1 MDKSI
6 SYIPEDKTTPNNQ
19 EDLSSYFKNL
29 SKSSPTDKRLVDSE
43 QNVTFGKNVRSFLS
57 DGIIMKVE

>member
-6 SYIPEDKTTPNNQ
+6 SYIPEDITTPNNQ
-19 EDLSSYFKNL
+19 EDLNSYFKNL

-43 QNVTFGKNVRSFLS
+43 QNVTFEKKVRSFLT

>member
-6 SYIPEDKTTPNNQ
+6 SYIPEDITTPNNQ

-43 QNVTFGKNVRSFLS
+43 QNVTFENKVRS
-57 DGIIMKVE
+57 